1 MADPSTQVR
10 SSPPEAP
17 EDEPVCWLVV
27 LPFLS
32 QAALVVVVGGYAD
45 LHTAPALR
53 AQLLDTLV
61 HKRDALVLDL
71 HDVEFCDLHGLDA
84 LHDVVEAAE
93 ATGTTVTLRGTSERL
108 AWLQAAFPR
117 RPPSR
122 RSVGPCAAPPAAPA
136 DHGED
141 RGAAGAR
148 ALVDEP
154 GGAGRAEQTERG
166 A

>member
-1 MADPSTQVR
+1 MAEPSTQVR

-17 EDEPVCWLVV
+17 QDEQGGWLVV

-32 QAALVVVVGGYAD
+32 QGALVVVVGGYAD

-71 HDVEFCDLHGLDA
+71 HDLEFCDLHGLDA

-93 ATGTTVTLRGTSERL
+93 ASGTTVTFRGTSERL

-117 RPPSR
+117 RRPSR
-122 RSVGPCAAPPAAPA
+122 
-136 DHGED
+136 HGS
-141 RGAAGAR
+141 
-148 ALVDEP
+148 
-154 GGAGRAEQTERG
+154 GGDGR
-166 A
+166 